1 MALLPSPFHFSC
13 RNGSLTHYS
22 PITGYSMTDT
32 GNCGKYFVTE
42 NEANQAD
49 LPAPFFFFLKKNYSF
64 ISFST
69 SPLKQTSDFIILLRP
84 FQPYSILHPTQ
95 FILFIFIF
103 LFFFLI
109 YLSLFFIFYCS
120 FFFFFFTPIFLFSF
134 PVILRSYRTY
144 IHTTTPLL
152 ALPFPLS
159 YLVRTIQC
167 QPYPPLPSTKDLL
180 PPLSITILLA
190 IPIHLLHLCR
200 SLPPRPTFLLPRSFP
215 LSLHPHPRRPAPLR
229 RPIQPP
235 PLQLVS
241 LVL

>member
-1 MALLPSPFHFSC
+1 M
-13 RNGSLTHYS
+13 SL
-22 PITGYSMTDT
+22 
-32 GNCGKYFVTE
+32 
-42 NEANQAD
+42 
-49 LPAPFFFFLKKNYSF
+49 
-64 ISFST
+64 ST
-69 SPLKQTSDFIILLRP
+69 
-84 FQPYSILHPTQ
+84 ILHTSYPIY
-95 FILFIFIF
+95 FILISISNFPSFFIFIF
-103 LFFFLI
+103 
-109 YLSLFFIFYCS
+109 IFYCLY
-120 FFFFFFTPIFLFSF
+120 FFLHRISSFSF

-180 PPLSITILLA
+180 PPLSITIFLT

-200 SLPPRPTFLLPRSFP
+200 SRPPRPTFLLPRSFP

-229 RPIQPP
+229 RPTQPP
-235 PLQLVS
+235 PRRLVS